1 MVDIA
6 TDASVKPASHPK
18 PLRVGLDIGSTTVKA
33 VVLDQSDSLGDT
45 LFSDYRRHHANV
57 RATVAGLLVDIHKK
71 LVDLGRG
78 DEPIRLSITGS
89 GGLALADN
97 LHVPFIQEV
106 IAETEA
112 IDKEY
117 PQADVIIEL
126 GGEDAKILFL
136 TNGTEVRMNGSCAG
150 GTGAFID
157 QMAVLLDVTPSEPV
171 SSLSARM
178 QTAVFSGASSRS
190 SIAFSSAYAHTRS
203 SWP

>member
-112 IDKEY
+112 
-117 PQADVIIEL
+117 
-126 GGEDAKILFL
+126 
-136 TNGTEVRMNGSCAG
+136 
-150 GTGAFID
+150 
-157 QMAVLLDVTPSEPV
+157 LDRGRSIVDISGVAAITVALYGLETCEPPEPEH
-171 SSLSARM
+171 
-178 QTAVFSGASSRS
+178 
-190 SIAFSSAYAHTRS
+190 SAYETYDLLTF
-203 SWP
+203 